1 MDTMMTTPMHLCW
14 PYGLCGPAQ
23 VGKESPSIVDENSKG
38 QETQRT
44 ELGERSDEKRSD

>member
-14 PYGLCGPAQ
+14 PYGLCEPAQ
-23 VGKESPSIVDENSKG
+23 VGKESPSTVEENSKG

-44 ELGERSDEKRSD
+44 ESGERSDEKRSD